1 MVKRFRNCVITGTQ
15 RPTDMRPDK
24 IEYFEPILTRK
35 ISPRVWFGPTPQPVT
50 VTTRIIRF
58 LVGNPF
64 KPSFND
70 CYWWLF
76 VRFSAEADY
85 TAPEL
90 EARQSAKPWIHV
102 FNMALS
108 KIALIQRDWRCS
120 MKRPSGASFIC
131 QRLKIWAESETFY
144 SVTIDF
150 WVDQVPTAASDV
162 YSAGVAMAKA
172 VSIRVIFPP
181 AAATWLMMS
190 GLYGNR
196 PTSLILFA
204 SQSLPLV
211 YTFWLALIMGLNP
224 DELCC
229 FFAHLFE
236 ISQTRARE
244 FDDLHSVGSIG
255 WILRSWSYSFKI
267 PSCKNISNTFRNG
280 QCSCN
285 ILQPGRPKWVDRQ
298 VIPKPSEI
306 HQSII
311 INHNSHSAI
320 STIRQRWADRRNLYS
335 RQNLPCRQ
343 TSRTLKF
350 KSALVA
356 KPRQMA
362 KAKGLRG
369 LKLPARRKERGNTG
383 NRKSRATWCPRCSY
397 CLHSHCSRSSSH
409 SVESELQF
417 KLSAPTGTSTQYG
430 QPRSF
435 ESTKST
441 KSTESTTLGKP
452 PFVATNGLGQRGTFE
467 RRTAEG
473 SSN

>member
-1 MVKRFRNCVITGTQ
+1 MLQSSTHSLNTFAQWWNDSGTAWSLAHKGQ
-15 RPTDMRPDK
+15 QIWGQTK
-24 IEYFEPILTRK
+24 SNILNPSWCKLTTRK

-211 YTFWLALIMGLNP
+211 YTFWLALIMGVESRWTLLFFCASLW
-224 DELCC
+224 DFSDSGSRIWWLALCWVNRLDTSKLI
-229 FFAHLFE
+229 LF
-236 ISQTRARE
+236 IQ
-244 FDDLHSVGSIG
+244 D
-255 WILRSWSYSFKI
+255 
-267 PSCKNISNTFRNG
+267 
-280 QCSCN
+280 
-285 ILQPGRPKWVDRQ
+285 
-298 VIPKPSEI
+298 
-306 HQSII
+306 SII
-311 INHNSHSAI
+311 
-320 STIRQRWADRRNLYS
+320 L
-335 RQNLPCRQ
+335 
-343 TSRTLKF
+343 
-350 KSALVA
+350 
-356 KPRQMA
+356 
-362 KAKGLRG
+362 
-369 LKLPARRKERGNTG
+369 
-383 NRKSRATWCPRCSY
+383 
-397 CLHSHCSRSSSH
+397 
-409 SVESELQF
+409 
-417 KLSAPTGTSTQYG
+417 
-430 QPRSF
+430 
-435 ESTKST
+435 
-441 KSTESTTLGKP
+441 
-452 PFVATNGLGQRGTFE
+452 
-467 RRTAEG
+467 
-473 SSN
+473 